1 MVHDRVMFTDK
12 QNKERN
18 TLYILEKKK
27 IKTLFET
34 DYEENALL
42 WGKCDVK
49 AYKT

>member
-18 TLYILEKKK
+18 TLYILEKK

-42 WGKCDVK
+42 
-49 AYKT
+49 